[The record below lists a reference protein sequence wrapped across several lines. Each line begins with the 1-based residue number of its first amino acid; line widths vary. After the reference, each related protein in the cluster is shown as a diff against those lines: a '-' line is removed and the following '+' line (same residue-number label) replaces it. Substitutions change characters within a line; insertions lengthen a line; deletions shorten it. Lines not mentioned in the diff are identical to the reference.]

1 MFFSL
6 FPKKKYLTEENDE
19 IHVCFGIKEEKVRLF
34 LISKYVIRENLS

>member
-19 IHVCFGIKEEKVRLF
+19 ICFGIKEEKVRIF